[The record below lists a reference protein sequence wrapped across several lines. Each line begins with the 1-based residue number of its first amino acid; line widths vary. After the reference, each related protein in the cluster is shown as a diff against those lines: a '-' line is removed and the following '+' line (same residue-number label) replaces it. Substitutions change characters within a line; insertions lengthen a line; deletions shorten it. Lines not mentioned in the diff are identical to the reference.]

1 MKLEGIGESVIVGA
15 VFGSP
20 STVRPAWFIWNGKRY
35 DIEETNFT
43 WVERKGRTSL
53 HHFAVSDGADIF
65 ELILNAETLTWR
77 LEQVETPG

>member
-1 MKLEGIGESVIVGA
+1 MRLEDIGEPVIVGA

-20 STVRPAWFIWNGKRY
+20 SKVRPAWFIWNGRRHNVK
-35 DIEETNFT
+35 ETNFT

-53 HHFAVSDGADIF
+53 HHFAVSDGVDIF

-77 LEQVETPG
+77 LEQMETSG